1 MIVDGPEDPADILE
15 LRGPEA
21 LARYIIDEVQEVY
34 KLQGV
39 LINDKHI
46 EVIVRQMLRRVRI
59 TKKGDTHFIPGEEV
73 ERAELLNVNEE
84 VIAEKKKPAE
94 FEYVL
99 KGITKASLAT
109 DSFISAA
116 SFQETTRVIT
126 EAAILGKRDKL
137 RGLKEN
143 VIVGRLIPAGSGM
156 AHHLN
161 RKAKL
166 EASKNASNEPDEK
179 SAALVEAEAA
189 FETSDDEKV
198 VDATLKVNE
207 EDKTEEKVDD
217 AK

>member
-1 MIVDGPEDPADILE
+1 
-15 LRGPEA
+15 
-21 LARYIIDEVQEVY
+21 
-34 KLQGV
+34 
-39 LINDKHI
+39 
-46 EVIVRQMLRRVRI
+46 
-59 TKKGDTHFIPGEEV
+59 
-73 ERAELLNVNEE
+73 
-84 VIAEKKKPAE
+84 
-94 FEYVL
+94 L

-189 FETSDDEKV
+189 FKTSDDEKV

>member
-1 MIVDGPEDPADILE
+1 M
-15 LRGPEA
+15 
-21 LARYIIDEVQEVY
+21 
-34 KLQGV
+34 
-39 LINDKHI
+39 
-46 EVIVRQMLRRVRI
+46 
-59 TKKGDTHFIPGEEV
+59 
-73 ERAELLNVNEE
+73 
-84 VIAEKKKPAE
+84 
-94 FEYVL
+94 

-161 RKAKL
+161 RKAKF

-198 VDATLKVNE
+198 VDATLEVNE